1 MKPPEPAVSRL
12 MKHPET
18 IIVSPYDSPCGRLLL
33 GSLGDALCLCDWR
46 PSAHSNHAERVDT
59 RLCRGFGA
67 VYAAGSSP
75 VINRAKTCLD
85 EYFAGR
91 RRAFGLPLALAGTP
105 FQRRVWEA
113 LAAIPYG
120 VTETYGSLAR
130 RLGCEGAVRAVAV
143 AVGANALSLFLPCHR
158 VTAADGSVG
167 GYAGGVGSKTFLL
180 ELEKRVA
187 GGFSADSALGL

>member
-1 MKPPEPAVSRL
+1 

-59 RLCRGFGA
+59 RLCRGFDA

-105 FQRRVWEA
+105 FQRRVWET
-113 LAAIPYG
+113 LSTISYG
-120 VTETYGSLAR
+120 ATVSYGDLAR
-130 RLGCEGAVRAVAV
+130 SLGLVGSARAVAGAV
-143 AVGANALSLFLPCHR
+143 AANALSVFLPCHR

>member
-1 MKPPEPAVSRL
+1 
-12 MKHPET
+12 MKHPQT
-18 IIVSPYDSPCGRLLL
+18 ILISHYDSPCGRLLL

-46 PSAHSNHAERVDT
+46 SSAHANHAERVDT
-59 RLCRGFGA
+59 RLCRAFGA

-75 VINRAKTCLD
+75 VIDRAKTCLD

-91 RRAFGLPLALAGTP
+91 RRKFDLPLALAGTP

-113 LAAIPYG
+113 LAALPYG
-120 VTETYGSLAR
+120 TTVTYGDLAR
-130 RLGCEGAVRAVAV
+130 SLSCEGAVRAVAGAV
-143 AVGANALSLFLPCHR
+143 AANALSVFLPCHR
-158 VTAADGSVG
+158 VTAVAGSMG
-167 GYAGGVGSKTFLL
+167 GYAGGVGAKIFLL

>member
-1 MKPPEPAVSRL
+1 

-46 PSAHSNHAERVDT
+46 PSAHANHVGRVDT
-59 RLCRGFGA
+59 RLCRAFGT
-67 VYAAGSSP
+67 VYVEGVSP
-75 VINRAKTCLD
+75 VIDHAQSCLD

-91 RRAFGLPLALAGTP
+91 RCAFGLPLALAGTP

-120 VTETYGSLAR
+120 TTVTYGDLAR
-130 RLGCEGAVRAVAV
+130 SLGIDGSARAVAG
-143 AVGANALSLFLPCHR
+143 AVGANALSVFLPCHR

-180 ELEKRVA
+180 ELEKRVS
-187 GGFSADSALGL
+187 GGFSADSAPGL